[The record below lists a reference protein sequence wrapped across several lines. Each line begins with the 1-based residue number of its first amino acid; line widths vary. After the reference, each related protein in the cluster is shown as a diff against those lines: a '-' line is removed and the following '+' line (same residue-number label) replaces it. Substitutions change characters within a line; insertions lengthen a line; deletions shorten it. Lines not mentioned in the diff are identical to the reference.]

1 MSKAPAYQT
10 ALITGASSGIGEAF
24 AHALAKDG
32 STLILVARSGDKLEK
47 LAHQIRAKYQRRVEV
62 ITADLSKKSPGA
74 ALAAEVAKRDLQVD
88 LLINNA
94 GFGGVGAFHKQDA
107 AREQQ
112 MIALNCAA
120 IVDLCHAFLPNML
133 DRDAGGGIINIAS
146 LAAFQAV
153 PYMSVYGA
161 TKAFVLSFSQAL
173 WAEYQ
178 KNGLRVLAVCPGP
191 VETGFFEAT
200 GNSNL
205 RKTVPNSVVLKP
217 EDVVAQSLK
226 ALRANQTMLV
236 PGMQA
241 KAVAWTSKLMPRRL
255 MAQMS
260 ARVMRRS

>member
-1 MSKAPAYQT
+1 MRAPAYKT

-24 AHALAKDG
+24 AHALAKEG

-62 ITADLSKKSPGA
+62 ISADLSKKSPGA
-74 ALAAEVAKRDLQVD
+74 NLLAEVAKRDLKVD

-94 GFGGVGAFHKQDA
+94 GFGTTGVFHKIDPL
-107 AREQQ
+107 REQQ
-112 MIALNCAA
+112 LIALNCAA
-120 IVDLCHAFLPNML
+120 VVDLCHAFLPDML
-133 DRDAGGGIINIAS
+133 DADMAGIINVAS
-146 LAAFQAV
+146 LAAFQPF

-161 TKAFVLSFSQAL
+161 SKAFVLSFSQAL

-200 GNSNL
+200 GHSSL
-205 RKTVPNSVVLKP
+205 RKTVPDSIVLKP
-217 EDVVAQSLK
+217 ETVVIQALK
-226 ALRANQTMLV
+226 ALRANQTVLV

-241 KAVAWTSKLMPRRL
+241 KAVAMTSKFMPRRL
-255 MAQMS
+255 MSQMT
-260 ARVMRRS
+260 ARVMRR